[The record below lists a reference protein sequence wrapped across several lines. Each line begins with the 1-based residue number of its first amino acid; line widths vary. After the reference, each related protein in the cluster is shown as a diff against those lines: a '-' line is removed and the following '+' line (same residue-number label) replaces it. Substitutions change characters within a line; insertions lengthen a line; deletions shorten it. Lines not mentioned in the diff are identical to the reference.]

1 MRDVCPHPQL
11 AVSMEGPH
19 TPVKGGGGR
28 APWTPAAPPG
38 AGLLTGRA
46 ARMRLSHITH
56 SGALY
61 ATCALSWP
69 IGPLSQP
76 VGPPAGPSPPQQPPE
91 GTDAL
96 TVQPRVVIVGAGI
109 VGCALS
115 DELTARGWTDVTVL
129 EQGPLFA
136 TGGSS
141 SHAPGLVF
149 QTNASKTMTEFAAY
163 TVRKYSELT
172 LDGQWCF
179 RQVGGLEVA
188 TTPERLAELNRRHGL
203 ATSWGVTAALLDPD
217 QCATRHPL
225 LDRDRVLGGLYVP
238 TDGLAKAVRAG
249 EAQARRAIER
259 GARFLSHHTVTGFE
273 SSGGRITAVVTDRG
287 DFRADVVVSC
297 AGFWGPKIGRMAGLT
312 VPLVPL
318 AHQYARTTPV
328 PDLAGHNTDEL
339 EASKPILRH
348 QDRDLYYREHGDRI
362 GIGSY
367 AHRPMPVDIDDVAP
381 PPTAP
386 TAPMPSVLPF
396 TEEDF
401 ARSWA
406 DSRQLLPALARAEVE
421 EGFNGIFSFTADG
434 FPLLGESPE
443 LRGFW
448 VAEAVW
454 VTHSAGVAKA
464 MAEWLVEGAPRTDV
478 HECDLNR
485 FEPVQLTPAYVHRRS
500 CQNFVE
506 VYDIIHP
513 LQPMAEPR
521 PLRVSPFHAR
531 QRELGAFFLEATG
544 WERPHWY
551 EANGELPEV
560 AAVPGRGSWAS
571 RYWSPIAGAEAIA
584 TRERV
589 AMYDMT
595 ALKRLEV
602 TGPGSLALLQYLTTN
617 QLDKPVGSVT
627 YTLMLDGTG
636 GVRSDLTVARLG
648 RERFQVGANG
658 ALDLDWITRHLPEDG
673 TVQVRDTTAG
683 TCCIGVWGPLAR
695 DLVQPLTDADFS
707 HRGFGY
713 FKAKQ
718 AALGDVPVTAMRLSY
733 VGELGW
739 ELYTTA
745 DCGPRLWDTLWAAGQ
760 RLGVV
765 AAGRSAFNSLR
776 LEKGYRSWGTDL
788 TAEHNPYE
796 AGLGF
801 AVRMEK
807 GDFVGRHA
815 LLGLSEQTVSRRLAC
830 LLLDDPRAVVMG
842 REPVHLDGA
851 PAGYVTSA
859 AYGYTIGASI
869 AYAWLPRA
877 AAEPGTRVTVG
888 YFGEH
893 LPATVTEEPLF
904 DPKMTRLRC

>member
-1 MRDVCPHPQL
+1 M
-11 AVSMEGPH
+11 
-19 TPVKGGGGR
+19 
-28 APWTPAAPPG
+28 
-38 AGLLTGRA
+38 
-46 ARMRLSHITH
+46 
-56 SGALY
+56 
-61 ATCALSWP
+61 
-69 IGPLSQP
+69 
-76 VGPPAGPSPPQQPPE
+76 
-91 GTDAL
+91 
-96 TVQPRVVIVGAGI
+96 IVGAGI

-149 QTNASKTMTEFAAY
+149 QTNSSKTMTEFASY
-163 TVRKYSELT
+163 TVRKYSSLT
-172 LDGQWCF
+172 LDGRWCF
-179 RQVGGLEVA
+179 QQLGGLEVA
-188 TTPERLAELNRRHGL
+188 TTPERLAELNRKHGL
-203 ATSWGVTAALLDPD
+203 AASWGVSGALLDPE
-217 QCATRHPL
+217 QCVALHPL
-225 LDRDRVLGGLYVP
+225 LDRDQVLGGFHVP

-259 GARFLSHHTVTGFE
+259 GARFLPHHTVTGIE
-273 SSGGRITAVVTDRG
+273 SANGRVTAVVTDQG
-287 DFRADVVVSC
+287 GFPADVIVSC
-297 AGFWGPKIGRMAGLT
+297 AGFWGPKIGRMAGLA

-328 PDLAGHNTDEL
+328 PALAGHNTEEL

-348 QDRDLYYREHGDRI
+348 QDRDLYYREHVDRI

-367 AHRPMPVDIDDVAP
+367 AHRPMPVDLGEVSAP
-381 PPTAP
+381 GGPV
-386 TAPMPSVLPF
+386 MPSMLPF

-401 ARSWA
+401 EQPWA
-406 DSRQLLPALARAEVE
+406 DSQALLPALARTKVE
-421 EGFNGIFSFTADG
+421 EGFNGIFSFTTDG
-434 FPLLGESPE
+434 FPLMGESPE

-464 MAEWLVEGAPRTDV
+464 MAQWLIEGTPRTDV

-485 FEPVQLTPAYVHRRS
+485 FEPGQLAPAYVHRRS

-506 VYDIIHP
+506 VYDILHP
-513 LQPMAEPR
+513 LQPMEEPR
-521 PLRVSPFHAR
+521 PLRVSPFHGR
-531 QRELGAFFLEATG
+531 QRELGAFFLEASG

-551 EANGELPEV
+551 GANRDLPEV
-560 AAVPGRGSWAS
+560 AGIPGRGAWAS
-571 RYWSPIAGAEAIA
+571 RYWSPIAGAEALA

-595 ALKRLEV
+595 ALKRIEV
-602 TGPGSLALLQYLTTN
+602 TGPGALAFLQYLTTN

-627 YTLMLDGTG
+627 YTLLLDETG

-648 RERFQVGANG
+648 QERWQLGANG
-658 ALDLDWITRHLPEDG
+658 NLDLDWLTRHLPEWG
-673 TVQVRDTTAG
+673 HLPAVAGGGSVQVRDTTAG
-683 TCCIGVWGPLAR
+683 TCCIGLWGPLAR

-707 HRGFGY
+707 HQAFGY
-713 FKAKQ
+713 FRAKQ
-718 AALGDVPVTAMRLSY
+718 AYLGNVPVTAMRLSY

-745 DCGPRLWDTLWAAGQ
+745 DNGQKLWDTLWEAGQ
-760 RLGVV
+760 PLGIV

-801 AVRMEK
+801 AVRMDK
-807 GDFVGRHA
+807 GDFLGRDA
-815 LLGLSEQTVSRRLAC
+815 LLGTTEETVPRRLVC
-830 LLLDDPRAVVMG
+830 LLLDDPQAVVMG
-842 REPVHLDGA
+842 KEPVYVDGA

-859 AYGYTIGASI
+859 AYGYSIGASI
-869 AYAWLPRA
+869 AYAWLPHA
-877 AAEPGTRVTVG
+877 AADPGRRVEVE
-888 YFGEH
+888 YFGER
-893 LPATVTEEPLF
+893 LPATVTQEPLF
-904 DPKMTRLRC
+904 DPKMTRIRR